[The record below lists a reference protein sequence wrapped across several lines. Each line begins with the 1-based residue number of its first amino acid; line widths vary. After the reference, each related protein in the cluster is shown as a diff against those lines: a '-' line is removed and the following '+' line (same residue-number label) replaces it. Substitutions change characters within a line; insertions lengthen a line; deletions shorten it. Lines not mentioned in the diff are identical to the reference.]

1 MQDKLKAARE
11 ADTLKPYDLT
21 NAQVGDKVDLPF
33 TTPCEVIAI
42 HNGVVVLGQVEG
54 TAVFPYPQ
62 NTPFVDH
69 RLCHLPIAWLGD
81 DPIYIGT
88 VLYSTRHNGSWN
100 VVRKDTLGVWVQYSP
115 DDFEPWP
122 TPLDEYQAMD
132 DDDWTLTPKPRT
144 ITINGIDVPA
154 PEVVAPADGTK
165 YWYPNLVFEDG
176 ALPAHWYSD
185 GFDNQALARGLVH
198 LTEEAA
204 IKHAKALL
212 SLSPT
217 RSKAP

>member
-54 TAVFPYPQ
+54 TAVFPYLQ

-69 RLCHLPIAWLGD
+69 RLCHLPIAWLGN

-100 VVRKDTLGVWVQYSP
+100 VVRKDTLGCGCSIP
-115 DDFEPWP
+115 PMISSRGPHPLMSIRPWMMTVGP
-122 TPLDEYQAMD
+122 SHPS
-132 DDDWTLTPKPRT
+132 
-144 ITINGIDVPA
+144 PA
-154 PEVVAPADGTK
+154 PSRSTVLT
-165 YWYPNLVFEDG
+165 YPPRRLWRLRWVRDIGGLICLVG
-176 ALPAHWYSD
+176 
-185 GFDNQALARGLVH
+185 
-198 LTEEAA
+198 
-204 IKHAKALL
+204 
-212 SLSPT
+212 
-217 RSKAP
+217 

>member
-1 MQDKLKAARE
+1 MQDKLKVARE

-42 HNGVVVLGQVEG
+42 HNDVVVLGQVEG
-54 TAVFPYPQ
+54 AAVFPYPQ

-100 VVRKDTLGVWVQYSP
+100 VVRKTLWGRGCSIP
-115 DDFEPWP
+115 PMISSRGPHPLMSIRPWMMMIGP
-122 TPLDEYQAMD
+122 SHPS
-132 DDDWTLTPKPRT
+132 
-144 ITINGIDVPA
+144 PA
-154 PEVVAPADGTK
+154 PSRSTVLTCLPRRLWRLRMG
-165 YWYPNLVFEDG
+165 PNTGILIWFSRGSTPCPLV
-176 ALPAHWYSD
+176 
-185 GFDNQALARGLVH
+185 
-198 LTEEAA
+198 
-204 IKHAKALL
+204 
-212 SLSPT
+212 
-217 RSKAP
+217 